1 MQIPATSSATTE
13 PMPAS
18 TRIPIQVLGQQDFLK
33 LLAAQ
38 MTAQD
43 PLNPQTDSQ
52 FIAQMAQFS
61 SLEQSRT
68 MQEDVARLQAYG
80 LLGKTVEVQVTP
92 ETSLAGSVT
101 AVQIESGRPKLLVE
115 GESFDLEQVVSVRP
129 VLEEPS
135 IQTP

>member
-1 MQIPATSSATTE
+1 MQIPATSSATAE
-13 PMPAS
+13 PLPAS
-18 TRIPIQVLGQQDFLK
+18 TRVPIQVLSQQDFLK

-38 MTAQD
+38 MTSQD
-43 PLNPQTDSQ
+43 PLNPQTDNQ

-92 ETSLAGSVT
+92 EMSLAGSVA
-101 AVQIESGRPKLLVE
+101 AVEIESGRPKLVVE
-115 GESFDLEQVVSVRP
+115 GQSFDLEQVVSVRT
-129 VLEEPS
+129 VLQEPS